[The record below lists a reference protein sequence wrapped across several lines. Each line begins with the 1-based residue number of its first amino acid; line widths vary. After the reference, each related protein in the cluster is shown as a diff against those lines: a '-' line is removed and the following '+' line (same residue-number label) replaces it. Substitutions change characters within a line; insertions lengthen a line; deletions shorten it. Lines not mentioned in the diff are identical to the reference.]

1 MTIYSLLSE
10 ENKTVSNDYLAEQLR
25 ESYRRYK
32 KYVAKNTPLWQ
43 QEGAEMRAIREE
55 QGISQKYLGELV
67 GVSSQTIAKMEKGKP
82 VRSRIML
89 ITSCKTVMKLLPP
102 EEQLEEEQSDIDLF
116 DGLTVQE

>member
-1 MTIYSLLSE
+1 MTIYNLLSE

-43 QEGAEMRAIREE
+43 KEGAEMRAIREE

>member
-1 MTIYSLLSE
+1 MTIYSLLSG

-43 QEGAEMRAIREE
+43 KEGAEMKAIREE

>member
-43 QEGAEMRAIREE
+43 KEGAEMKAIREE

>member
-43 QEGAEMRAIREE
+43 KEGAKMRAIREE

-89 ITSCKTVMKLLPP
+89 ITSCKTVMKLLLP
-102 EEQLEEEQSDIDLF
+102 EEQLEEEESDMDLF

>member
-43 QEGAEMRAIREE
+43 KEGVKMRAIREE

-67 GVSSQTIAKMEKGKP
+67 GVSSQTIAKMEKGKT